1 MLKSRLRMTAEHL
14 HQNDPD
20 IDGSPYS
27 SVALH
32 CLYVGDN
39 DRALLRFLK
48 SSPEMTGSIHRTRT

>member
-1 MLKSRLRMTAEHL
+1 MTAEHL